1 MNCLFC
7 GHDAGYDRQGKRAI
21 CQFCEHRH
29 REGVRGCAWICVAG
43 VALWAAICGLYYLF
57 R

>member
-29 REGVRGCAWICVAG
+29 RAGAKGCAVCV
-43 VALWAAICGLYYLF
+43 GLGILF
-57 R
+57 WLIAWGIYRLIS